1 MSRRYLYN
9 LFAQASTTPADFIL
23 SARLER
29 CRDMLCDAAQ
39 AARQIG
45 DIAFRYGFSD
55 AARFSHAFRRR
66 YGVSPSEYRRRAV
79 ETRRGAE
86 RAPWCCP
93 PTARSGPFL
102 ALTRPRGFPL

>member
-1 MSRRYLYN
+1 
-9 LFAQASTTPADFIL
+9 
-23 SARLER
+23 
-29 CRDMLCDAAQ
+29 MLCDAAQ

-79 ETRRGAE
+79 ETRR
-86 RAPWCCP
+86 
-93 PTARSGPFL
+93 
-102 ALTRPRGFPL
+102 ALNAPRGVVRRQPVPGRSWR